1 MPKGHEIMNIQ
12 LLLLIGVLLI
22 AILYPFKPTLK
33 RKKTIV
39 QTITVVLSLFSGLRS
54 WWMGDL
60 IKYYT
65 LFRRCNGADWR
76 AALTEN
82 WSNMGIRVFFRI
94 AGAVGISYD
103 VCIFIFAA
111 FAAISLG
118 FVIYRYSAS
127 PFISYLMYIG
137 MGFLIFTYSGLKQTI
152 AMGFLCFAMNCLLE
166 GHWKGFVLWTLI
178 GGFFHAPALVF
189 LLAYPF
195 AYKKIDEWYLI
206 FLASGFILVLVLR
219 DRIVALLSKLYFDD
233 VDAFDISSRF
243 VGGRFLMMLLILA
256 VCYYLRPVRRNDATY
271 AKVFNVM
278 VLSALLQTFS
288 VYNNVFTRLTD
299 YVFQFI
305 VIFLP
310 MALFPPGGL
319 AAEKAELESPGYYR
333 YKEIYTAATVAITA
347 YAVYYYIGLIDS
359 SYMLLKDFRFFWQI
373 NPYGLY
379 GV

>member
-1 MPKGHEIMNIQ
+1 MNIQ
-12 LLLLIGVLLI
+12 LLLLFGVLSI
-22 AILYPFKPTLK
+22 ALLYPLNPTLK

-39 QTITVVLSLFSGLRS
+39 QAITVVLSLFSGLRS

-65 LFRRCNGADWR
+65 LYRRCNGADWR

-82 WSNMGIRVFFRI
+82 WSNMGIRVFFRLT
-94 AGAVGISYD
+94 GAVGISYD
-103 VCIFIFAA
+103 VCIFIIAV

-118 FVIYRYSAS
+118 FIIYRYSGS

-166 GHWKGFVLWTLI
+166 DHWKGFVLWTLV
-178 GGFFHAPALVF
+178 GGFFHAPALIF
-189 LLAYPF
+189 LFAYPF
-195 AYKKIDEWYLI
+195 AHKKIDEWYLI
-206 FLASGFILVLVLR
+206 FLASGFILVFAFR
-219 DRIVALLSKLYFDD
+219 NQIVALLSRLYFDD
-233 VDAFDISSRF
+233 LDAFSISSGL

-256 VCYYLRPVRRNDATY
+256 VCYYLRPVRREDATY

-278 VLSALLQTFS
+278 VLAALLQTFS
-288 VYNNVFTRLTD
+288 VFNNVFTRLTD
-299 YVFQFI
+299 YLFQFI

-310 MALFPPGGL
+310 MALFPKGCL
-319 AAEKAELESPGYYR
+319 AAEHAELESPGFCRYR
-333 YKEIYTAATVAITA
+333 EVYTAVSIAITV
-347 YAVYYYIGLIDS
+347 YAIYYYIGLVDS
-359 SYMLLKDFRFFWQI
+359 SYLLLKDFRFFWQI

-379 GV
+379 GS